1 MENVDLM
8 QKLLDGYR
16 IIQSPE
22 RVLCAV
28 SGGADSVALL
38 CLLSALA
45 HGKEPFRLIA
55 AHVNHGL
62 REASAAEENAVEEL
76 CRKLDVPLRI
86 WRVEVPKQGNTENE
100 ARKMRY
106 NALFSIAQEEACEVI
121 ALAHHARDQAETVL
135 MRLMRGCGDGV
146 TAMAEYSKRAN
157 GIALWRPLL
166 GVHPE
171 ELRGYLRTQGINWC
185 EDESN
190 RDETYLRNFLRRR
203 VLPELEHRDKDTLAH
218 FCKSAAL
225 LSDEHAFVVEQARK
239 MLTLCSGKD
248 GLPYLDVT
256 MLMDQHIALRRT
268 AVRLF
273 LKERMDEVPF
283 SAAESVMTLKSGCQC
298 VLRNSTILERYGNR
312 VYLLPETGSLYPE
325 GRLYTSQYDGR
336 NRGDGKWVQVIPKA
350 LFEGSELRFRKEGD
364 IISPFGMKGTKTLS
378 DYMTDRKI
386 PRPIRDR
393 IPLLCRENRVLWVIG
408 HGADSL
414 CRVGENEEAVLVAYM
429 KDQDESAKI

>member
-1 MENVDLM
+1 MENTDLM
-8 QKLLDGYR
+8 GKVLNEYRHIQKPG
-16 IIQSPE
+16 

-38 CLLSALA
+38 CLLSTLSQ
-45 HGKEPFRLIA
+45 GEKPFRLVA

-62 REASAAEENAVEEL
+62 REASAAEEKAVEEL
-76 CRKLDVPLRI
+76 CRMLQVPLRI
-86 WRVEVPKQGNTENE
+86 RRVRVPESGNMENE

-106 NALFSIAQEEACEVI
+106 DALFSVAREEECDVI

-146 TAMAEYSKRAN
+146 TAMTGFSKREN

-166 GVHPE
+166 SVHPD
-171 ELRGYLRTQGINWC
+171 ELKEYLRTRKINWS

-203 VLPELEHRDKDTLAH
+203 VLPELEQRDKDTLTH
-218 FCKSAAL
+218 FYRSAAL
-225 LSDEHAFVVEQARK
+225 LSDEHAYVAEQARK
-239 MLTLCSGKD
+239 LLTLCSGKD

-256 MLMDQHIALRRT
+256 MLTDQHIAVKRM

-283 SAAESVMTLKSGCQC
+283 SATESVINLKDGSRC
-298 VLRNSTILERYGNR
+298 VLKRGTTLERYGNR
-312 VYLLPETGSLYPE
+312 VYLLPEKQSPYPE
-325 GRLYTSQYDGR
+325 GRICISEYDGR
-336 NRGDGKWVQVIPKA
+336 YRGDGKRMQAMPKA
-350 LFEGSELRFRKEGD
+350 MFAGSELRFRKEGD

-386 PRPIRDR
+386 PRPLRDG

-408 HGADSL
+408 YGPDSL
-414 CRVGENEEAVLVAYM
+414 CRVNENEEAVLAVYVNES
-429 KDQDESAKI
+429 DE